1 MLFRSLEIFNDR
13 FRAGSALG
21 VARDGIRSLHFMRDA
36 AAHLPRAITRAEMPG
51 PVTVD
56 RVAFVEFAASHDE
69 AAALGRMLA
78 ALGFAAVARHRSK
91 DVTRW
96 TQGAI
101 NLVVNCEPEGFA
113 HAFDQVHGASVC
125 AIGLSVADVGGALA
139 RAEALGIERHSQAI
153 GPDELPIPS
162 VRGIG
167 GSLIYFIA
175 AGEEERVWSHE
186 FPHALASG
194 NTARLGLEAVDHVA
208 QTMSYEEFLSGVLFY
223 VSLFDVAKTPQ
234 VEIADTLGLIQSQAV
249 QSPDRSLR
257 ITLNGSQGA
266 QTLSSRFIQN
276 YLGAG
281 VQHIAFGTSDAF
293 AAAEAARANGLEMLA
308 IPRNYYDDLEA
319 RFGLDPALVERMAA
333 LGILYDRDGEAEYFQ
348 FYSRAFAKRVFFE
361 VVERRG
367 YDAYG
372 AANAT
377 IRLAAQARFKD
388 MPAD

>member
-1 MLFRSLEIFNDR
+1 M
-13 FRAGSALG
+13 
-21 VARDGIRSLHFMRDA
+21 
-36 AAHLPRAITRAEMPG
+36 
-51 PVTVD
+51 
-56 RVAFVEFAASHDE
+56 
-69 AAALGRMLA
+69 
-78 ALGFAAVARHRSK
+78 
-91 DVTRW
+91 
-96 TQGAI
+96 
-101 NLVVNCEPEGFA
+101 
-113 HAFDQVHGASVC
+113 
-125 AIGLSVADVGGALA
+125 GL
-139 RAEALGIERHSQAI
+139 
-153 GPDELPIPS
+153 
-162 VRGIG
+162 
-167 GSLIYFIA
+167 
-175 AGEEERVWSHE
+175 
-186 FPHALASG
+186 
-194 NTARLGLEAVDHVA
+194 NLEAVDHIA

-281 VQHIAFGTSDAF
+281 VQHIAFGTADVF